1 MRRLFPSVAAVH
13 ASADALPFPDD
24 AADAATLIGV
34 VSLTG
39 LRQVVRE
46 VARVLSPG
54 GRVVLA
60 DMFASSSSFVAGP
73 NRVAGLPAVTV
84 SAAEVGLAVLS
95 VRRWRTEA
103 PQDAIAGRVERMMAM
118 RGWALH
124 GFTRIS
130 VTAHTFEGRP
140 PVVARASTSSCSKSR
155 SRGPHVRR
163 AGEA

>member
-24 AADAATLIGV
+24 AADAVTLIGV

-103 PQDAIAGRVERMMAM
+103 PQDAIAGRVE
-118 RGWALH
+118 
-124 GFTRIS
+124 
-130 VTAHTFEGRP
+130 E
-140 PVVARASTSSCSKSR
+140 
-155 SRGPHVRR
+155 
-163 AGEA
+163 